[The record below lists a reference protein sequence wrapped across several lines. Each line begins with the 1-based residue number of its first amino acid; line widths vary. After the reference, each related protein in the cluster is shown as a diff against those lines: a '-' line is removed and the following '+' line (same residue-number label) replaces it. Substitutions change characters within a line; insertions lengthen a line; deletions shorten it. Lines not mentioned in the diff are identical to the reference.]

1 MDYWIKKRRKEW
13 FLDATEKKKEEKE
26 KRGGKQKGEA
36 EAAVGLMA
44 DYKDVN
50 VAISESWMWLSEK
63 YC

>member
-1 MDYWIKKRRKEW
+1 MQRRKIR
-13 FLDATEKKKEEKE
+13 KREE
-26 KRGGKQKGEA
+26 RKQKG

>member
-1 MDYWIKKRRKEW
+1 MQRKKIEGR
-13 FLDATEKKKEEKE
+13 E
-26 KRGGKQKGEA
+26 KRGGGKQKG

>member
-1 MDYWIKKRRKEW
+1 M
-13 FLDATEKKKEEKE
+13 DATEKEKEERE

-50 VAISESWMWLSEK
+50 VAISESWM
-63 YC
+63 